1 MVAQNIVRH
10 GSEPAYENGGTLG
23 FSRVGKPTDNAFV
36 ESFSNRLRDEWLNTP
51 WFADARAKIVAWRRD
66 CNESRPRLAG
76 RRRSKMLRPQ
86 PRSSPNERRILTF
99 GLDEKPG

>member
-10 GSEPAYENGGTLG
+10 GSETAYENGGTLG

-66 CNESRPRLAG
+66 CNESRPHT
-76 RRRSKMLRPQ
+76 
-86 PRSSPNERRILTF
+86 SPGWPTPIEDAAAAAQIVA
-99 GLDEKPG
+99 K